1 MATCSRCGAASGEG
15 ARFCATCGAPLVAPS
30 DREAR
35 KVVTILFCDL
45 VESTKLAER
54 FDPEALQRLL
64 ARYFVGAR
72 TIVERHGGTIEKF
85 IGDAVCAVFGA
96 PTVREDD
103 ALRAVRAA
111 AELRD
116 AVASLDEQLGS
127 PGLAPRIGLN
137 TGEVFAAGVDL
148 SVAGDAIWT
157 AKRLEEAAPREGIL
171 LGPTTWALVRGEA
184 DAERLPPVSLKGK
197 SETIDAYLLRELAM
211 GAAHVRLL
219 AGRCL
224 PYGDGITYWPL
235 VEIVRHAAGF
245 TGQEPADDVRARL
258 RELVADVP

>member
-15 ARFCATCGAPLVAPS
+15 ARFCATCGAPLVAAP

-85 IGDAVCAVFGA
+85 IGDAV
-96 PTVREDD
+96 
-103 ALRAVRAA
+103 RAA

-116 AVASLDEQLGS
+116 AVTSLDEQLGS

-148 SVAGDAIWT
+148 SVAGDAVWT
-157 AKRLEEAAPREGIL
+157 AKRLEEAAPRGGVL

-184 DAERLPPVSLKGK
+184 DADRLPPVSLKGK
-197 SETIDAYLLRELAM
+197 SETIDAYLLRELRPGAPGSARRLDLPLVGRARELEVLRAALADAESGREVQLVTILGEAGIGKTRLVRELAV
-211 GAAHVRLL
+211 GAAYVRLL
-219 AGRCL
+219 AG
-224 PYGDGITYWPL
+224 
-235 VEIVRHAAGF
+235 
-245 TGQEPADDVRARL
+245 
-258 RELVADVP
+258 